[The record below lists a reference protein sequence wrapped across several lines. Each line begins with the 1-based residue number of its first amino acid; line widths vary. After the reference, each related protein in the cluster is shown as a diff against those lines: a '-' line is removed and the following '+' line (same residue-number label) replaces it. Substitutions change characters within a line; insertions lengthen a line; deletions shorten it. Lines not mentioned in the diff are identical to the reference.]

1 VIAEK
6 GTVILAS
13 GSDVQRPI
21 FHGPSPGNGYNAQS
35 LAARWYLK
43 MGLSGYEPTMED
55 MRGIFLAQGPDF
67 KNNGEEVPPMELV
80 DVYQVLAHLLKIP
93 ANPHNGTWSHV
104 RGLLLGEP
112 GSPTSSQVCG
122 GLDACPGTETLGGGE
137 DEEGCEGS
145 GSFDLLDYAGYQ
157 NYSSYTWCL
166 GFPAES
172 DPSISFLVDFN
183 RSISNYNS
191 EEHTTKM
198 TIGVTILN
206 CKNLPE
212 TDWTWTQQ
220 EPDVRVEAKI
230 ESNDPYLGH
239 SWTSTTN
246 LIRNNKNPVF
256 NQSLQIEVDRDQLF
270 QSDHPRGPQLTLT
283 VLDWDIT
290 DPRRKI
296 ATTSVRLAD
305 TDGGI
310 IARKLSLWS
319 CSSFWG
325 CLFD

>member
-1 VIAEK
+1 V
-6 GTVILAS
+6 
-13 GSDVQRPI
+13 
-21 FHGPSPGNGYNAQS
+21 
-35 LAARWYLK
+35 
-43 MGLSGYEPTMED
+43 
-55 MRGIFLAQGPDF
+55 
-67 KNNGEEVPPMELV
+67 
-80 DVYQVLAHLLKIP
+80 
-93 ANPHNGTWSHV
+93 
-104 RGLLLGEP
+104 
-112 GSPTSSQVCG
+112 
-122 GLDACPGTETLGGGE
+122 
-137 DEEGCEGS
+137 EGCEAGS
-145 GSFDLLDYAGYQ
+145 GSFDLADYAGYQ
-157 NYSSYTWCL
+157 NYSSYNWCL
-166 GFPAES
+166 GLPAES

-191 EEHTTKM
+191 KEHTTKM
-198 TIGVTILN
+198 IVDVTILN

-220 EPDVRVEAKI
+220 EPDVRVEARI
-230 ESNDPYLGH
+230 ESNGPYLGR

-256 NQSLQIEVDRDQLF
+256 NQSLQFEVDRDELF
-270 QSDHPRGPQLTLT
+270 QSDHPQGPQLTLT

-305 TDGGI
+305 SDGEI